1 MTLRTRLALVLVA
14 LVLAPLV
21 AAAALILYA
30 VPRATADRADS
41 LVIGARSAVTN
52 DISQMCD
59 QVATAAVVTGRALG
73 SATPAG
79 ATRQVVSDGLADWV
93 SVVNNRGNVVASTG
107 QVNAA
112 FITEPWRDCTQGEAG
127 GPALSTELQ
136 VVVADQ
142 SDLSSVRA
150 ASSIDSASLD
160 DLRSRLGFTADVV
173 LLSDGVVVAGTTD
186 PAIDLSLAP
195 DLVDSAPTDGGMVTT
210 DGVTAAVAP
219 AVAGMPF
226 DVVVAVPTPGTGLL
240 VQTVFLVALVAIV
253 VAVVAAVAIARD
265 LTGPLEDVTEAAEAV
280 ASGDLTKSID
290 VRRSDEVG
298 RLARAFNHM
307 TDELL
312 TYVTELEGSRDALK
326 ANFDRLGDALSAT
339 LDLDTLVPVVLETA
353 MTSVGAE
360 AGMIMLGDEHGGLTL
375 HAEHGMRTRS
385 LSIPDAVVAGEGLLG
400 SVAAAGLTIRGEI
413 GSRPELRPGPA
424 EPQSGPVLAVA
435 LRRPPHVFGVIAL
448 FAPSESS
455 DFDDA
460 AESALEALA
469 GPVSI
474 AVENVLLHDEATR
487 ASTID
492 QMTGVWNYRYLM
504 NSLNREVERANRFD
518 RSLSVLMLDLDHFKR
533 VNDTHGH
540 PRGDTVLREF
550 AARVQAEVREVDTLA
565 RYGGEEFAVVLPETT
580 AAGAENL
587 AERICAA
594 IRAQPF
600 TADGTEV
607 PLGITVSIGGSVYPE
622 HGTTSRDL
630 IHAADRALYS
640 AKAGGRDRWSMAV
653 DSERVPDR

>member
-21 AAAALILYA
+21 AAAFLILYA

-41 LVIGARSAVTN
+41 LVVGARSAVTN

-73 SATPAG
+73 SSAPAT
-79 ATRQVVSDGLADWV
+79 ATRQVVADGLADRV
-93 SVVNNRGNVVASTG
+93 SVVNNRGNVVASAG
-107 QVNAA
+107 RVNSD
-112 FITEPWRDCTQGEAG
+112 FITEPWSDCAQGEAG

-160 DLRSRLGFTADVV
+160 DLRSRLGLTADVV
-173 LLSDGVVVAGTTD
+173 LLLDGVVVASASD
-186 PAIDLSLAP
+186 AAIDVSLAP
-195 DLVDSAPTDGGMVTT
+195 ELVEMAPTDGGVAHM

-226 DVVVAVPTPGTGLL
+226 DVVVATPTPGIGLL
-240 VQTVFLVALVAIV
+240 VQTVFVVALVALV

-280 ASGDLTKSID
+280 ASGDLTKSIE

-312 TYVTELEGSRDALK
+312 TYVTELEGSRDASK
-326 ANFDRLGDALSAT
+326 ANFDRLGDTLSAT
-339 LDLDTLVPVVLETA
+339 LDLDSLVPVVLEMA

-360 AGMIMLGDEHGGLTL
+360 AGLIMLGDERGGLTL

-385 LSIPDAVVAGEGLLG
+385 LGVPDAVVVGEGLLG

-413 GSRPELRPGPA
+413 GSSPELRPG
-424 EPQSGPVLAVA
+424 
-435 LRRPPHVFGVIAL
+435 
-448 FAPSESS
+448 
-455 DFDDA
+455 
-460 AESALEALA
+460 
-469 GPVSI
+469 
-474 AVENVLLHDEATR
+474 
-487 ASTID
+487 
-492 QMTGVWNYRYLM
+492 
-504 NSLNREVERANRFD
+504 
-518 RSLSVLMLDLDHFKR
+518 
-533 VNDTHGH
+533 
-540 PRGDTVLREF
+540 
-550 AARVQAEVREVDTLA
+550 
-565 RYGGEEFAVVLPETT
+565 
-580 AAGAENL
+580 
-587 AERICAA
+587 A
-594 IRAQPF
+594 IR
-600 TADGTEV
+600 TAG
-607 PLGITVSIGGSVYPE
+607 
-622 HGTTSRDL
+622 
-630 IHAADRALYS
+630 
-640 AKAGGRDRWSMAV
+640 W
-653 DSERVPDR
+653 PDTRRCR

>member
-21 AAAALILYA
+21 AAAILILYA

-41 LVIGARSAVTN
+41 LVLGARSAVTN

-73 SATPAG
+73 SATPAS
-79 ATRQVVSDGLADWV
+79 ATRQVVADGLADWV
-93 SVVNNRGNVVASTG
+93 SVVNNRGNVVASAG
-107 QVNAA
+107 LVRSD
-112 FITEPWRDCTQGEAG
+112 FITEPWSDCTQGEAG
-127 GPALSTELQ
+127 GPALSTEQRVL
-136 VVVADQ
+136 VADQ

-150 ASSIDSASLD
+150 ANSIDSSSLD

-173 LLSDGVVVAGTTD
+173 LLLDGTVVASTSDAT
-186 PAIDLSLAP
+186 IDLA
-195 DLVDSAPTDGGMVTT
+195 LVPELVEMASAGGGMVSS

-219 AVAGMPF
+219 AVPGMPF
-226 DVVVAVPTPGTGLL
+226 DVVVATPTPGTGLL
-240 VQTVFLVALVAIV
+240 VQTVFLVAIVAIV

-312 TYVTELEGSRDALK
+312 SYVTELEGSRDALK
-326 ANFDRLGDALSAT
+326 ANFDRLGDTLSAT

-353 MTSVGAE
+353 MTSVGAD
-360 AGMIMLGDEHGGLTL
+360 AGLIMLGDENGGLTL
-375 HAEHGMRTRS
+375 QAEHGMRTRS
-385 LSIPDAVVAGEGLLG
+385 LSVPDAVVVGQGLLG
-400 SVAAAGLTIRGEI
+400 SVAASGLAIRGQI
-413 GSRPELRPGPA
+413 GTRPELRADPS

-435 LRRPPHVFGVIAL
+435 LRRPPHVFGVIAV
-448 FAPSESS
+448 FAPAEGV

-460 AESALEALA
+460 AESTLEALA
-469 GPVSI
+469 GPASI

-492 QMTGVWNYRYLM
+492 QMTGLWNYRYLM
-504 NSLNREVERANRFD
+504 TSLNREVERAHRFD

-533 VNDTHGH
+533 VNDNYGH
-540 PRGDTVLREF
+540 PRGDAVLREF
-550 AARVQAEVREVDTLA
+550 AARVQAEVREVDTVA

-580 AAGAENL
+580 SAGAENL

-600 TADGTEV
+600 TMDGAEV
-607 PLGITVSIGGSVYPE
+607 PLSVTVSIGGAVYPA
-622 HGTTSRDL
+622 HGNTSRDL

-640 AKAGGRDRWSMAV
+640 AKESGRDRWSMAV
-653 DSERVPDR
+653 DSQRVADR

>member
-1 MTLRTRLALVLVA
+1 
-14 LVLAPLV
+14 
-21 AAAALILYA
+21 
-30 VPRATADRADS
+30 
-41 LVIGARSAVTN
+41 
-52 DISQMCD
+52 MCD

-360 AGMIMLGDEHGGLTL
+360 AGLIMLGDEHGGLTL

-400 SVAAAGLTIRGEI
+400 SVAAAGLTIRRRDRLAPRAATWPCRTAVRT
-413 GSRPELRPGPA
+413 GSRGCAETPSACLRGDRALRPIRVQRFRRRSRVCSGSVGRPGVHRCRERPA
-424 EPQSGPVLAVA
+424 A
-435 LRRPPHVFGVIAL
+435 R
-448 FAPSESS
+448 
-455 DFDDA
+455 
-460 AESALEALA
+460 
-469 GPVSI
+469 
-474 AVENVLLHDEATR
+474 
-487 ASTID
+487 
-492 QMTGVWNYRYLM
+492 
-504 NSLNREVERANRFD
+504 
-518 RSLSVLMLDLDHFKR
+518 
-533 VNDTHGH
+533 
-540 PRGDTVLREF
+540 RGDTG
-550 AARVQAEVREVDTLA
+550 VDH
-565 RYGGEEFAVVLPETT
+565 RSD
-580 AAGAENL
+580 
-587 AERICAA
+587 
-594 IRAQPF
+594 
-600 TADGTEV
+600 DGCLE
-607 PLGITVSIGGSVYPE
+607 LS
-622 HGTTSRDL
+622 
-630 IHAADRALYS
+630 
-640 AKAGGRDRWSMAV
+640 
-653 DSERVPDR
+653 VPDEQPQPRGRTCQPVRPVPVGSHA